1 MSDTLFLP
9 LKAKWYN
16 MIESGIKPEDYR
28 DIKDYWIQRL
38 IEINL
43 FYEFPTREELIEI
56 TEEGAIEEYFKDFD
70 AVQFSY
76 GYTKRTMLFECKGIT
91 IGKGNPEWGAPKEY
105 VFIIKRGRRLK

>member
-1 MSDTLFLP
+1 MHEEGVKT
-9 LKAKWYN
+9 
-16 MIESGIKPEDYR
+16 EDYR
-28 DIKDYWIQRL
+28 EIKDYWIQRL
-38 IEINL
+38 IETDL

-105 VFIIKRGRRLK
+105 VFIIKRGRRLKWNQKK